1 MDANLQR
8 EGEYNCMMNRN
19 FIRKNISSLIRPS
32 QLITE
37 IENSK
42 YGKFE
47 LKPLERGFGLTL
59 GNSLRRI
66 LLSSVQGT
74 GLIAIKLEGV
84 WIKIRKKQ
92 YKKITTRKKAE
103 INKRT
108 SYL

>member
-66 LLSSVQGT
+66 ILQAMKTYGIIDRKSV
-74 GLIAIKLEGV
+74 V
-84 WIKIRKKQ
+84 
-92 YKKITTRKKAE
+92 
-103 INKRT
+103 
-108 SYL
+108 